1 MKLSMKRSTNSYD
14 QLSNSGNM
22 YMKNGLTSGEGIS
35 VTIDGHGALPKV
47 LSGRLV

>member
-1 MKLSMKRSTNSYD
+1 MKRSNSYN

-35 VTIDGHGALPKV
+35 VTIDEQGALPKV
-47 LSGRLV
+47 LSGRSV